1 MSSKVTKKENQK
13 KRKFVYII
21 IPLIILVCIIGM
33 GMQPPAIET
42 LDINENAQTF
52 DVNQEKTLSY
62 SFTPEDADT
71 SNLTAEV
78 SNTNLAKVN
87 ISEDGKLLLTTLDE
101 EGEFDV
107 VLYDGE
113 TSSNSVTFT
122 IVDSVKEAERIAAKK
137 KAEEERI
144 AAEKKAEEERIAAE
158 KAEQER
164 IASEKAAQA
173 QQQSQS
179 SNSKTVYVTP
189 TGKRYHYDSSC
200 GRGTYS
206 PTTLDNAISMG
217 LTPCQKCTR

>member
-1 MSSKVTKKENQK
+1 MNLKVAKKENQK

-21 IPLIILVCIIGM
+21 IPLIILFCIM
-33 GMQPPAIET
+33 GMQPPSIET

-87 ISEDGKLLLTTLDE
+87 ISEDGKLILTTLDE

-122 IVDSVKEAERIAAKK
+122 IVDSVKEAERIAA
-137 KAEEERI
+137 
-144 AAEKKAEEERIAAE
+144 EKKAEEERIAAE

-173 QQQSQS
+173 QQQSQQTQQS
-179 SNSKTVYVTP
+179 QSGNGKTVYVTP

-217 LTPCQKCTR
+217 LTPCQKCAR